1 MKQYG
6 KADYMLAVMD
16 KIVRE
21 LSEKSIITTK
31 QAEQIIV
38 LNRKTVNEN
47 YPSIADLEVSA

>member
-21 LSEKSIITTK
+21 LSEKSIITAK
-31 QAEQIIV
+31 QAEQIIK

>member
-1 MKQYG
+1 MNQYG

-16 KIVRE
+16 RIVRE
-21 LSEKSIITTK
+21 LSEKSIITAK